1 MVPLEAQRAYA
12 EQGWAPLTELP
23 GLSVRALAAAAA
35 DVVSEAHSET
45 LRPRLAPGRAPLR
58 FPVTL
63 PPAAVRLALHE
74 GLLAAAALLLGVEGA
89 MDLRLVAAA
98 LHPPGTASREPLLG
112 AAGLMPGSEAV
123 EFVLDLADVAA
134 GSMALRLGA
143 ALQGGAQAGLGLV
156 MRVGY
161 RRGADGWVHVDS
173 FTGSVAGNTALIE
186 SLTPAQRCVLGFPR
200 PGHPRLTASVLQHL
214 ASRYPGLDTT
224 PYEAQLKAPRGDEG
238 PEGAAAGRAPPAKP
252 VDFMSESER
261 L

>member
-1 MVPLEAQRAYA
+1 MVPLEAQRSYA
-12 EQGWAPLTELP
+12 EQGWVPLAELP

-35 DVVSEAHSET
+35 DVVSEARSET
-45 LRPRLAPGRAPLR
+45 LRARLAPGRAPLR

-74 GLLAAAALLLGVEGA
+74 GLLTAGALLLGVEGA
-89 MDLRLVAAA
+89 MGVRLVAAV
-98 LHPPGTASREPLLG
+98 LWPPDTASHEPLLG

-123 EFVLDLADVAA
+123 EFVLDLAGVAA

-143 ALQGGAQAGLGLV
+143 ALQGGTREGGGLV

-161 RRGADGWVHVDS
+161 RRAADAWVHVDG
-173 FTGSVAGNTALIE
+173 FGGAVAGNTALIE

-200 PGHPRLTASVLQHL
+200 PGHPRLTATVLQHL

-224 PYEAQLKAPRGDEG
+224 PYEAQLKALPPSDEG
-238 PEGAAAGRAPPAKP
+238 PEGAAGRAPPAKP